1 MEDEEPEPNK
11 EGLELVYWHTT
22 RAVNRAKQFV
32 LQQPVVALLILVIF
46 IYLVTINRKLS
57 RMEHAFNE
65 LLQLHKTAL
74 EQLVKSK
81 TPE

>member
-11 EGLELVYWHTT
+11 EGLELFIWHTT
-22 RAVNRAKQFV
+22 RAVNRAKLFV

-46 IYLVTINRKLS
+46 IYLVTINRKLN
-57 RMEHAFNE
+57 RMEHTFNE

-74 EQLVKSK
+74 EQLAQSK